1 MSEFADKVRTLSVR
15 RSSGKRVVVV
25 RDMDGRPVGA
35 ARRDEVGNI
44 VTEYDNRQDVT
55 IQAATVQVSS
65 NVHALGTS

>member
-1 MSEFADKVRTLSVR
+1 
-15 RSSGKRVVVV
+15 
-25 RDMDGRPVGA
+25 
-35 ARRDEVGNI
+35 

>member
-1 MSEFADKVRTLSVR
+1 
-15 RSSGKRVVVV
+15 
-25 RDMDGRPVGA
+25 MDGRPVGA